1 MLSFKPEEQ
10 SQLQLV
16 EREEIEDEDDLFEAI
31 DKLISHGIN
40 AGDVKKLQDAGI
52 YTCNGLM
59 MHTKKS
65 LTGIKG
71 LSEAKVDKI
80 CEAVEKI
87 VNCGYITGSDALLR
101 RKAVVRITTGSQALD
116 ELLGGGIETMSI
128 TEAFGEFRSGKTQ
141 LAHTLCVSTQLPT
154 SMKGGNG
161 KVAYI
166 DTEGTFRPDRI
177 VPIAERFGM
186 DAGAVLDNIIYAR
199 AYTYEHQYNLLLG
212 LAAKM
217 SEEPFRLLIVDSV
230 IALFRV
236 DFTGRGELAERQQKL
251 AQMLSRL
258 TKIAEEFN
266 VAVYMTNQVIADP
279 GGGMFISD
287 PKKPAGGHVLAHAAT
302 IRLMFRKGKGEQRVC
317 KVFDAPNLPEAEAI
331 SFLSFLTSYLRL
343 ALTKPKLLKTL
354 TLRTHSISSTEI
366 ALHLPKFFLTERARL
381 SDNTRGNSR
390 CEGLKFT
397 TFQNDARKILDRG
410 IVSSFLPSSSQF
422 LLLLRVS
429 DTFLL
434 LPFSR
439 VVCKAVNYKTRK
451 PAVL

>member
-1 MLSFKPEEQ
+1 MFCNLTISRSEES

-16 EREEIEDEDDLFEAI
+16 EREDVEDEEDLFEAV
-31 DKLISHGIN
+31 DKLVAQGIN

-59 MHTKKS
+59 MHTKKN

-80 CEAVEKI
+80 CEAAEKI
-87 VNCGYITGSDALLR
+87 VNFGYITGSDVLLK
-101 RKAVVRITTGSQALD
+101 RKSVVRITTGSQALD
-116 ELLGGGIETMSI
+116 ELLGGGIETLAI

-154 SMKGGNG
+154 SMRGGNG

-186 DAGAVLDNIIYAR
+186 DPGAVLDNIIYAR

-217 SEEPFRLLIVDSV
+217 SEEPFRLLIVDSI

-236 DFTGRGELAERQQKL
+236 DFSGRGELAERQQRL
-251 AQMLSRL
+251 AQMLSRI

-279 GGGMFISD
+279 GGGVFVTD

-317 KVFDAPNLPEAEAI
+317 KVFDAPNLPEAEAVFQI
-331 SFLSFLTSYLRL
+331 T
-343 ALTKPKLLKTL
+343 PGG
-354 TLRTHSISSTEI
+354 I
-366 ALHLPKFFLTERARL
+366 ADVK
-381 SDNTRGNSR
+381 D
-390 CEGLKFT
+390 
-397 TFQNDARKILDRG
+397 
-410 IVSSFLPSSSQF
+410 
-422 LLLLRVS
+422 
-429 DTFLL
+429 
-434 LPFSR
+434 
-439 VVCKAVNYKTRK
+439 
-451 PAVL
+451 

>member
-1 MLSFKPEEQ
+1 VI
-10 SQLQLV
+10 SQ
-16 EREEIEDEDDLFEAI
+16 
-31 DKLISHGIN
+31 GIN
-40 AGDVKKLQDAGI
+40 AGDVRKLQDAGI

-59 MHTKKS
+59 MHTKKN

-80 CEAVEKI
+80 CEAAEKI
-87 VNCGYITGSDALLR
+87 VNFGYITGSDMLLK
-101 RKAVVRITTGSQALD
+101 RKSVVRITTGSQALD
-116 ELLGGGIETMSI
+116 ELLGGGIETLSI

-141 LAHTLCVSTQLPT
+141 LAHTLCVSTQVYLYPSSCHVSLILVHIEILVYTTDPSRSLQLPT
-154 SMKGGNG
+154 SMRGGNG

-186 DAGAVLDNIIYAR
+186 DPGAVLDNIIYAR

-236 DFTGRGELAERQQKL
+236 DFSGRGELAERQQRL

-258 TKIAEEFN
+258 IKIAEEFN

-279 GGGMFISD
+279 GGGMFVTD

-302 IRLMFRKGKGEQRVC
+302 VRLMFRKGKGEQRIC

-331 SFLSFLTSYLRL
+331 SFTNYYAFENLENI
-343 ALTKPKLLKTL
+343 A
-354 TLRTHSISSTEI
+354 STV
-366 ALHLPKFFLTERARL
+366 HMFFLDSVT
-381 SDNTRGNSR
+381 
-390 CEGLKFT
+390 
-397 TFQNDARKILDRG
+397 
-410 IVSSFLPSSSQF
+410 
-422 LLLLRVS
+422 
-429 DTFLL
+429 
-434 LPFSR
+434 FSR
-439 VVCKAVNYKTRK
+439 
-451 PAVL
+451 

>member
-1 MLSFKPEEQ
+1 MVRRSEEQ

-16 EREEIEDEDDLFEAI
+16 EREDIEDEEDLFESI
-31 DKLISHGIN
+31 DKLISQGIN

-59 MHTKKS
+59 MHTKKN

-80 CEAVEKI
+80 CEAAEKI
-87 VNCGYITGSDALLR
+87 VNFGYITGSDALLK
-101 RKAVVRITTGSQALD
+101 RKSVVRITTGSQALD
-116 ELLGGGIETMSI
+116 ELLGGGIETLAI

-141 LAHTLCVSTQLPT
+141 LAHTLCVSTQFLNCQILDDRACQSPLQLPT
-154 SMKGGNG
+154 QMRGGNG

-177 VPIAERFGM
+177 IPIAERFGM
-186 DAGAVLDNIIYAR
+186 DPGAVLDNIIYAR

-236 DFTGRGELAERQQKL
+236 DFTGRGELADRQQKL

-258 TKIAEEFN
+258 IKIAEEFN

-279 GGGMFISD
+279 GGGVFISD

-331 SFLSFLTSYLRL
+331 SFY
-343 ALTKPKLLKTL
+343 
-354 TLRTHSISSTEI
+354 SSMFI
-366 ALHLPKFFLTERARL
+366 PL
-381 SDNTRGNSR
+381 
-390 CEGLKFT
+390 
-397 TFQNDARKILDRG
+397 I
-410 IVSSFLPSSSQF
+410 
-422 LLLLRVS
+422 
-429 DTFLL
+429 
-434 LPFSR
+434 
-439 VVCKAVNYKTRK
+439 
-451 PAVL
+451 